1 MPVILTKMKQNI
13 CGRVP
18 LTYYRA
24 FMNASDCDGDNDDD
38 ADMVILLISLQC
50 VNFTD
55 FILQFELC
63 CGLFNQYPLLM

>member
-1 MPVILTKMKQNI
+1 
-13 CGRVP
+13 
-18 LTYYRA
+18 
-24 FMNASDCDGDNDDD
+24 MNASDCDGDNDDD

-50 VNFTD
+50 VNFRD